1 MNGPR
6 STGPEYTGKHRR
18 DSGPGVLPPAWGGRS
33 ESYARTE
40 SYARPESH
48 GRLVVD
54 SRPAPDRRPGPPA
67 AALPSRRTDSGFRPE
82 AGKWLDAG

>member
-18 DSGPGVLPPAWGGRS
+18 DSGPGVLPPAWGGR
-33 ESYARTE
+33 TE
-40 SYARPESH
+40 SYARAESY

-54 SRPAPDRRPGPPA
+54 SRPAPDSRPGPAA
-67 AALPSRRTDSGFRPE
+67 AALPSRRTESGFRPE
-82 AGKWLDAG
+82 PGK

>member
-6 STGPEYTGKHRR
+6 STSPEYTGKHRR
-18 DSGPGVLPPAWGGRS
+18 DSGPGVLPPAWGRRSESSGRS
-33 ESYARTE
+33 ESYARTV
-40 SYARPESH
+40 A
-48 GRLVVD
+48 D
-54 SRPAPDRRPGPPA
+54 SRPAPDGRPGPAA

>member
-18 DSGPGVLPPAWGGRS
+18 DSGPGVLPPAWGGV
-33 ESYARTE
+33 RTE
-40 SYARPESH
+40 SHARAESY

-54 SRPAPDRRPGPPA
+54 SRPAPDGRPGPAA

-82 AGKWLDAG
+82 AGEWLDAG

>member
-18 DSGPGVLPPAWGGRS
+18 DSGPGVLPPAWGGG
-33 ESYARTE
+33 RTE
-40 SYARPESH
+40 SYARAGSY

-54 SRPAPDRRPGPPA
+54 SRPAPDGRPGPAA

>member
-18 DSGPGVLPPAWGGRS
+18 DSGPGALPPAWGGG
-33 ESYARTE
+33 RTE
-40 SYARPESH
+40 SYARAESY
-48 GRLVVD
+48 GRLVMD
-54 SRPAPDRRPGPPA
+54 SRPAPDGRPGPA
-67 AALPSRRTDSGFRPE
+67 AVALPSRRTDSGFRPE